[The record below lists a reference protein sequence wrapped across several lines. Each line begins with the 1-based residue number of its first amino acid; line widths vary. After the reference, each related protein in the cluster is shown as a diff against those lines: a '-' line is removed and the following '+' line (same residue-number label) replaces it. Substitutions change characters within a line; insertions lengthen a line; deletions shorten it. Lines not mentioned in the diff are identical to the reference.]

1 MKLTKI
7 GNMEDV
13 VVIVIPRTKLKAGGR
28 KRWKGVEKQE
38 RSRIL
43 SAAGKATWANFTSKE
58 RSVEMKR
65 RARVRERNRTAKA
78 QGIEDRQGLSARQ
91 KHVAIKNAARKP
103 NR

>member
-1 MKLTKI
+1 MTKI

-28 KRWKGVEKQE
+28 KRWKGVEKKE

-43 SAAGKATWANFTSKE
+43 SAAGRATWANFTPEE

-65 RARVRERNRTAKA
+65 RAKVRERNR
-78 QGIEDRQGLSARQ
+78 R
-91 KHVAIKNAARKP
+91 RKE
-103 NR
+103 R